1 MVSRQPPSSGKFH
14 RLASATLG
22 LLLLGVGIYV
32 WLLPETT
39 GLLRHGGALLFVVL
53 GANAVYCAWRAK
65 PSWLTRIGPLP

>member
-1 MVSRQPPSSGKFH
+1 MVTHQPHSSGKFH
-14 RLASATLG
+14 RLASAALG
-22 LLLLGVGIYV
+22 LLLLGVGIYA

-39 GLLRHGGALLFVVL
+39 GLLRYGSALLFVVL